1 MALLQLLRKAWE
13 AAGGRGRDGHAAS
26 RGARPHGPW
35 NERGPQLSR
44 LDRTHVGGLTR
55 MLSPGL
61 MLRALW
67 DAHLNRES

>member
-26 RGARPHGPW
+26 RGARPHSPW

-61 MLRALW
+61 TLRALW